1 MRSDHLAFVRG
12 VTVGVLATTILWLI
26 TGCALYQ
33 LSQPPRPSVAP
44 RECVGR
50 YVHPDS
56 AGHCVPR
63 DTTVGGHG

>member
-1 MRSDHLAFVRG
+1 MKRVLTLAALLTLG
-12 VTVGVLATTILWLI
+12 
-26 TGCALYQ
+26 GCALYQ

-44 RECVGR
+44 RACVGR

-63 DTTVGGHG
+63 DTTGAR